1 MAVTP
6 NQVSLTYKKNYA
18 APFVYVVVDYNVIV
32 PTPAQNTEPWL
43 KIIQHSVDSAN
54 KKATYKVTVDTAKA
68 ANLAEGIYTTRAFV
82 TEATYDNAW
91 FYGSHYFE
99 VSLRVVNTQRLNISK
114 QDYTFNYVIGG
125 TAPATQP
132 LTINSE
138 NNWSV
143 IFDKTWASASTPN
156 GSGNQTINLAV
167 DVTGLSSGLYE
178 ANFIVDDGQ
187 DTRAGLLTLLVNG
200 PTEDN
205 DHLDLSHTALT
216 FSEQVTVAP
225 SSAAN
230 ITIDSSLPVTIT
242 TTTPWLNLSTASLA
256 AGKNTITISTQAT
269 EAIAVGSYIGNFK
282 VQSGYATKVVNVL
295 LRIVEVVINGVESNG
310 FYFAKDRNV
319 LFLTTTEENTE
330 ALLDFSTQT
339 SNNIH
344 VYTKRIPFFENAV
357 ETVIGL
363 ETATLL
369 KPVPLPVLVS
379 GIYTPLEPI
388 KIDLKVFDKK
398 LNSSALTE
406 RSSFTNLNF
415 INGKTPLVAD
425 KLSSIPNN
433 ITTTKDGVVAFSFM
447 TEDPL
452 DSINITGDVTQAIAV
467 TKPSGNIFTAIVEL
481 TPLALKAQDKI
492 TITCGPIVLN
502 VVIKPSELE
511 TFQLI
516 WENEWDCPEVINLDG
531 SVEIIEEDDSK
542 TVSLSEAGREISR
555 IIDIKEPKSFR
566 VNTGNIYTD
575 EEAKWLSGVLRSRKM
590 WLQINGERIEV
601 IRTFRTISVFK
612 TRGFQRNYRL
622 TFDAAV
628 R

>member
-269 EAIAVGSYIGNFK
+269 EVIAVGSYIGNFK